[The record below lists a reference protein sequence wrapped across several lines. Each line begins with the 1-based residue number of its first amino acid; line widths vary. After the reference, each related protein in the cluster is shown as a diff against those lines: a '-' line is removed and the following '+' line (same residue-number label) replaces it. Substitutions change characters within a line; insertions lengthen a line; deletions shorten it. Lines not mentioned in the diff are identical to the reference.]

1 MEDYNK
7 NWLNANVLF
16 ISLSALFADLGYQVV
31 LVIFPIFLVIDLHSS
46 VIYFGIASAIS
57 YGIGAFSGYLG
68 GKAGDKFGH
77 KKIAIAGNILIP
89 LLSFTGFSI
98 YPAEAVAFF
107 STGWWARNFRSPSRR
122 VLLMRSVIKKFY
134 GKAFGFL
141 HALDQTGGFLAGIYA
156 LILFSN
162 HVPLKYILLLTVIP
176 LLISTIFLTLISKKK
191 FIGGVSDGMD
201 RDVEDVSAGGDNSG
215 NIVPADS
222 ENGGS
227 NKKLFK
233 RVLIATS
240 LYGFSS
246 FSFGFP
252 ILTITQSSKSPALGI
267 LSYVLFFICTALTGL
282 IAGKTIARTVNK
294 LGFGYFLTFVGS
306 LGMALVFT
314 FSLNYFLYYI
324 CVAILGI
331 SLGIIET
338 IEPTV
343 ISLIVKRKTI
353 GRGMG
358 SLTAARSI
366 GLFGGNI
373 LMGLIYYKGAN
384 YSYLY
389 AAILSLIG
397 SAIIFAL
404 RSDI

>member
-156 LILFSN
+156 LILFR
-162 HVPLKYILLLTVIP
+162 TM
-176 LLISTIFLTLISKKK
+176 FL
-191 FIGGVSDGMD
+191 
-201 RDVEDVSAGGDNSG
+201 
-215 NIVPADS
+215 
-222 ENGGS
+222 
-227 NKKLFK
+227 
-233 RVLIATS
+233 
-240 LYGFSS
+240 
-246 FSFGFP
+246 
-252 ILTITQSSKSPALGI
+252 
-267 LSYVLFFICTALTGL
+267 
-282 IAGKTIARTVNK
+282 
-294 LGFGYFLTFVGS
+294 
-306 LGMALVFT
+306 
-314 FSLNYFLYYI
+314 
-324 CVAILGI
+324 
-331 SLGIIET
+331 
-338 IEPTV
+338 
-343 ISLIVKRKTI
+343 
-353 GRGMG
+353 
-358 SLTAARSI
+358 
-366 GLFGGNI
+366 
-373 LMGLIYYKGAN
+373 
-384 YSYLY
+384 
-389 AAILSLIG
+389 
-397 SAIIFAL
+397 
-404 RSDI
+404 